1 MMRDLPALLCATVAA
16 VAAAALGC
24 RAMTEPSPL
33 PLERASGHVEAWLD
47 SHRDQP
53 PMVRAF
59 VQRMPKGGDLHN
71 HLSGAVYAEAYV
83 KWGAAANYSLD
94 PATNALIPP
103 GSHAPGMIRLRDV
116 LEDATAYSKLIDHLS
131 TRNLAYDGQSG
142 HDQFFQ
148 TFGEFGSVSWNHG
161 ADMIA
166 RLASRAADEHIQYL
180 ELMVTVHSESMD
192 AALKADTSGL
202 REALGA
208 AGSSTPPAQPDF
220 AKALGR
226 LDQLGLSQWIEEGR
240 ASLETMSRSARS
252 KLEQGDRG
260 RDVHIRYLQQSNRV
274 LEPEQVFAQL
284 AFAFALAEA
293 DPRVVGINLVAPEDN
308 RVALRD
314 YTLHM
319 QMVRF
324 LGTRHPGVGVALHA
338 GELTL
343 GLVPPSDLRFHIRQA
358 VEIAGARRIG
368 HGVDVFYEDRA
379 FELLEHMRDDRIAVE
394 ICLTSNDVILGVE
407 GRNHPF
413 LHYRAAGVPA
423 VLASDDAGVS
433 RIDLSNEYLRAVR
446 DYGLGYEDLKELSR
460 NSLEY
465 SFIPGESLWETT
477 SPFTM
482 VEACAGDEPGADAC
496 TPACRA
502 FLDASERAAQQWRLE
517 AAFVEFERLPW
528 LQPSAD

>member
-1 MMRDLPALLCATVAA
+1 MRDLTALLCLTVAG
-16 VAAAALGC
+16 ALGC
-24 RAMTEPSPL
+24 RAMVEPSTP
-33 PLERASGHVEAWLD
+33 PLERASGHVAAWLD

-94 PATNALIPP
+94 PASNDLIPP
-103 GSHAPGMIRLRDV
+103 SSHAPGMIRLRDV
-116 LEDATAYSKLIDHLS
+116 LEDSTAYSKLIDHLS
-131 TRNLAYDGQSG
+131 TRNVAFAGQSG

-148 TFGEFGSVSWNHG
+148 TFGEFGAVSWNHG

-166 RLASRAADEHIQYL
+166 RLASRAAEEHIQYL
-180 ELMVTVHSESMD
+180 ELMVTVHSEGMD
-192 AALKADTSGL
+192 AALKAGIPGL
-202 REALGA
+202 KAALGSA
-208 AGSSTPPAQPDF
+208 ERGGSSAQPDF
-220 AKALGR
+220 AKALAL
-226 LDQLGLSQWIEEGR
+226 LDEGGLTEWAEEGR
-240 ASLETMSRSARS
+240 ANLESMSRSARS
-252 KLEQGDRG
+252 KLEQDDRG

-274 LEPEQVFAQL
+274 LEPEEVFSQL
-284 AFAFALAEA
+284 AFAFALAEE
-293 DPRVVGINLVAPEDN
+293 DPRMVGINLVAPEDN

-319 QMVRF
+319 RMIRF
-324 LGTRHPGVGVALHA
+324 LGTRHPGVRVALHA

-343 GLVPPSDLRFHIRQA
+343 GLVPPNDLRFHIRQA

-368 HGVDVFYEDRA
+368 HGVDVFYEDRSFA
-379 FELLEHMRDDRIAVE
+379 LLEHMRDDRIAVE

-413 LHYRAAGVPA
+413 LHYREAGVPT

-446 DYGLGYEDLKELSR
+446 DHGLGYEDLKELSR

-465 SFIPGESLWETT
+465 SFIPGDSLWETT

-482 VEACAGDEPGADAC
+482 VKACAGDEPGADAC

-502 FLDASERAAQQWRLE
+502 FLDSSERAAQQWRLE
-517 AAFVEFERLPW
+517 AAFAEFERLPW